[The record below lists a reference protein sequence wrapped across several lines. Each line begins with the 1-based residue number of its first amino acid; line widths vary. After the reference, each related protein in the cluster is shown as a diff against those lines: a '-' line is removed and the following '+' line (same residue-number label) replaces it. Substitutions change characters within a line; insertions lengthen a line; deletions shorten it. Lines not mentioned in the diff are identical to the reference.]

1 MRSFLP
7 LQSLVLAMVMCC
19 FLIPKSAAQNKHRTY
34 TLQEISLDFS
44 PWVQGKQGATLLLRS
59 NLGKPSGQK
68 WVKQNVLRGLFG
80 FVQIQSTPEQTYR
93 AWENAEETTTLRAQD
108 RWVFAHIGL
117 ERQLQ
122 RKWFQVHFGGDV
134 GYWQG
139 ERKARITQVF
149 TDSDLF
155 NYYSFYRGRT
165 NYSQAQIAL
174 FSGLSV
180 DLGSHF
186 SIGSEFKVSLDF
198 QFSKSNGVV
207 SLSSPNGG
215 GIFQMLSQNNGL
227 RLLYLSYRF

>member
-80 FVQIQSTPEQTYR
+80 FVQYQPTPEQSFWR
-93 AWENAEETTTLRAQD
+93 WQSREEITTLRAQE
-108 RWVFAHIGL
+108 RYVFAHIGL

-139 ERKARITQVF
+139 ERKIRITQV
-149 TDSDLF
+149 TTENNVSTI
-155 NYYSFYRGRT
+155 YGFYRGRID
-165 NYSQAQIAL
+165 YWQAQIAL

-180 DLGSHF
+180 DLGRHI
-186 SIGSEFKVSLDF
+186 SIGSELNVSLDF
-198 QFSKSNGVV
+198 RFSETDGEIALGSTNERQFFR
-207 SLSSPNGG
+207 L
-215 GIFQMLSQNNGL
+215 LSQNNGL